1 MDRTTRFLAGIF
13 TLSGILH
20 FVMPK
25 PFESIIPVPLKPYK
39 RELVQASGVAELACA
54 ALLAAPSTRPLGG
67 RLSFWVL
74 LGVYPA
80 NFQMTVS
87 AFKDEDASAWYRVL
101 TILRLP
107 LQLPL
112 LAWARKAQAGRG

>member
-25 PFESIIPVPLKPYK
+25 PFESIIPTPLKPYK

-54 ALLAAPSTRPLGG
+54 ALLVAPPTRPLGG

-87 AFKDEDASAWYRVL
+87 AFQDDKSTAWFRLL
-101 TILRLP
+101 TVLRLP

-112 LAWARKAQAGRG
+112 LKWARKAQLG